1 MGQSQRQKT
10 NEPVRLVLVHGVAV
24 KPDRRSDYRPDKRQT
39 VLSFAGAI
47 GKSSRGH
54 GYAVGLVVVPA
65 LFFAAFL
72 AACLALVAAET
83 GARST
88 WLAISQAASLS
99 GRFLNLF
106 W

>member
-24 KPDRRSDYRPDKRQT
+24 KPDLRSDYRPDKRQT
-39 VLSFAGAI
+39 HLSFAGAI
-47 GKSSRGH
+47 GKRSCGH
-54 GYAVGLVVVPA
+54 SYAVGLVVPPV
-65 LFFAAFL
+65 FFAAFL
-72 AACLALVAAET
+72 AICLALVAAET

-88 WLAISQAASLS
+88 WLAISHAASLS